1 MPELIWWFYFDTNL
15 VTGEKEEEKNLLCF
29 DRDAKSFS
37 HCDRIEE
44 HYFWMNTIEKRSQ
57 FAYASNKLF
66 YLLMRYRS
74 VYKIR
79 RNRQLN
85 QDTTNTLIISFVNA
99 FLSTFLKWNERL
111 SKANQFL
118 SLTFFICPN
127 YLCKFCS
134 FFTEIVVVC
143 YCYWKTSSFACF
155 LFNLWPCKMY
165 FKPKQHTSGY
175 ACFWLLHLFE
185 NPQKCHPCNEYVL
198 SYLFR
203 YHSGSDIT
211 PRHSICVMADEHYCW
226 LFLLLYHLF
235 SSLKSY
241 PSFHHYY

>member
-44 HYFWMNTIEKRSQ
+44 RYFWMNTIGKRSQ

-85 QDTTNTLIISFVNA
+85 QDTRSTLIISFVNA

-111 SKANQFL
+111 SKANQFSVVDIFHMSKL
-118 SLTFFICPN
+118 SL
-127 YLCKFCS
+127 
-134 FFTEIVVVC
+134 
-143 YCYWKTSSFACF
+143 
-155 LFNLWPCKMY
+155 
-165 FKPKQHTSGY
+165 
-175 ACFWLLHLFE
+175 
-185 NPQKCHPCNEYVL
+185 
-198 SYLFR
+198 
-203 YHSGSDIT
+203 
-211 PRHSICVMADEHYCW
+211 
-226 LFLLLYHLF
+226 
-235 SSLKSY
+235 
-241 PSFHHYY
+241 

>member
-111 SKANQFL
+111 SKANQFSVADIFHMSKL
-118 SLTFFICPN
+118 SL
-127 YLCKFCS
+127 
-134 FFTEIVVVC
+134 
-143 YCYWKTSSFACF
+143 
-155 LFNLWPCKMY
+155 
-165 FKPKQHTSGY
+165 
-175 ACFWLLHLFE
+175 
-185 NPQKCHPCNEYVL
+185 
-198 SYLFR
+198 
-203 YHSGSDIT
+203 
-211 PRHSICVMADEHYCW
+211 
-226 LFLLLYHLF
+226 
-235 SSLKSY
+235 
-241 PSFHHYY
+241 